1 MPKYG
6 WLLRNELKTED
17 LGRHLAA
24 QRTVGVPYTDAQ
36 IANASADA
44 YGQASPDSPYAAGVT
59 ERYGEATNMRAFD
72 GEPGRL
78 TEMDAVVAYLQVL
91 GRLTDA
97 AQKQAAAAET

>member
-6 WLLRNELKTED
+6 WLMRNELRTED
-17 LGRHLAA
+17 LGQHLAA
-24 QRTVGVPYTDAQ
+24 LRVVGVPYTDAM

-44 YGQASPDSPYAAGVT
+44 YGQANPDSPYASGVS
-59 ERYGEATNMRAFD
+59 ERYGEATTMRAFD
-72 GEPGRL
+72 GQPGRL

-97 AQKQAAAAET
+97 AHRLTASTAR